1 MAILAVFRNFFGYCQ
16 NDKNTALF
24 AKIFCAIFCCIC
36 NGIYTLYI
44 TIYVHHTQTKRFYFV
59 HQRKTA
65 LERKVNDYVLILA
78 RPGIVTLGASYPR
91 FVYLYGYDYSCFKLK
106 IATYS
111 FKKLEYS

>member
-1 MAILAVFRNFFGYCQ
+1 MAILPVFHNFFRYYQ
-16 NDKNTALF
+16 NAEKVSFF

-44 TIYVHHTQTKRFYFV
+44 AIYVRYTQTKRFYFA

-65 LERKVNDYVLILA
+65 ILGKVNDYVLILA
-78 RPGIVTLGASYPR
+78 RPGISILEASYPH
-91 FVYLYGYDYSCFKLK
+91 FVFLYGYDYSYFRPK

-111 FKKLEYS
+111 LKKLQYS